1 MNVEHELLSPVRC
14 RAHFEIEAAQV
25 SAAFHSV
32 IGQFTQSAQIK
43 GFRPGK
49 APPATIERLY
59 AKEIRDRVLDKL
71 LKQATYPALDTLDI
85 DRLSPPE
92 VDKLSELRK
101 GDPLQVWVQFDIKAK
116 LALTG
121 YQGAQLT
128 AIEVTV
134 TATDVDA
141 ELDQRRQNRAE
152 LAPVDGEVQADDA
165 LDASYTLTR
174 AGAEQS
180 YDQEQLKAVKYAQ
193 STLPPVVYAA
203 FAGAKAGDA
212 VDKTLADPENPDDF
226 IRVVGTIEAI
236 SRRVL
241 PDLDDEFAVDLGH
254 ETMVAALAAIRA
266 ELQIKADGINRG
278 ARVSIALDHLLAH
291 NDVPVA
297 RGPVL
302 RHVDQQMQSMRER
315 LGSMAASLG
324 KFFESYRTM
333 MIESATDQFKRSL
346 AIEAIADAEGVQS
359 SPDDAMRVLQER
371 VTANPKQAKQLR
383 STAMTPQGH
392 AELAELARMDRAR
405 QLLVDVAQWTVSET
419 LSLADHHARKQAPDQ
434 PASAATG
441 GDLVASGD
449 LVSSSAPH
457 VHGPDCDH
465 DHHDDGDHPQNQSEI
480 SNGSAATAG

>member
-121 YQGAQLT
+121 YQGAQLA

-134 TATDVDA
+134 TDTDVEA
-141 ELDQRRQNRAE
+141 ELDMRRQNRAE
-152 LAPVDGEVQADDA
+152 LAPVDGQVQADDE
-165 LDASYTLTR
+165 LDASYSLTR
-174 AGAEQS
+174 AGAEQPF
-180 YDQEQLKAVKYAQ
+180 DTNQLKAVKYAE
-193 STLPPVVYAA
+193 SSLPAVVYAA
-203 FAGAKAGDA
+203 FAGAKAGEDI
-212 VDKTLADPENPDDF
+212 DKTLADPQNPDEF
-226 IRVVGTIEAI
+226 VRVVATIEAI

-254 ETMVAALAAIRA
+254 ETIAVAQAAIRA
-266 ELQIKADGINRG
+266 ELQLKADAINRG
-278 ARVSIALDHLLAH
+278 VRVSIALDHLLAH

-315 LGSMAASLG
+315 LGSMVASLG
-324 KFFESYRTM
+324 KFFDSYRTM
-333 MIESATDQFKRSL
+333 MIELATDQFKRSL

-392 AELAELARMDRAR
+392 AELAELGRMDRAR

-434 PASAATG
+434 LASVA
-441 GDLVASGD
+441 ASGD
-449 LVSSSAPH
+449 LVSSAAPH

-465 DHHDDGDHPQNQSEI
+465 DHHDDGDHRQNQSEI